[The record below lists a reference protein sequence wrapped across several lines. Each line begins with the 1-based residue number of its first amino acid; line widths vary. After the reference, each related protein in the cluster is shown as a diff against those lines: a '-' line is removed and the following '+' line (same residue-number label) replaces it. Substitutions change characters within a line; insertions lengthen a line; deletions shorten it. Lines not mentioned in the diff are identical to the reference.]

1 VSYNSDI
8 ILFTVYENIY
18 VTYVFNMIYYDLL
31 NDYKNTQG
39 SNLMRTRR
47 VSWIIKFSHSQKI
60 AKSNNIT
67 VFASKYTKKPK
78 QDT

>member
-1 VSYNSDI
+1 MSYNSDI

-47 VSWIIKFSHSQKI
+47 VS
-60 AKSNNIT
+60 
-67 VFASKYTKKPK
+67 
-78 QDT
+78 